1 MKTSLVALM
10 LLTGCGYWPPW
21 DKPKKAPAPNDGP
34 TADQLSELQ
43 SIDASTRSWAKTC
56 SGGVTCFDGSDGD
69 STIYAGI
76 ACLSGQAGQCAAVR
90 SSQSA
95 DGKLWRAPDRVHV
108 DTSDSSSRDMLLGGL
123 AYIVA
128 TKDTAFA
135 TNLVSYI
142 HAHGDKLCEDASDNR
157 CDVGLPVYSEVW
169 GTMAHVWQYIGLE
182 PDSTMK
188 LGTFGDSEILAFESE
203 FSPTGYQEH
212 LPMVEILIRQRI
224 GGWNSD
230 LAGASASVAGAQTLN
245 PFYELVAHGPTQLA
259 AKLTIDECSGPEPQ
273 HKDYWT
279 WQEDDTRQVWTSR
292 NGWDCIT
299 MIGFLT
305 PQ

>member
-1 MKTSLVALM
+1 MKAIVVLAI

-21 DKPKKAPAPNDGP
+21 DKPKAKPAPTDSL
-34 TADQLSELQ
+34 TADQVSQLEN
-43 SIDASTRSWAKTC
+43 IEAATRSWAKTC
-56 SGGVTCFDGSDGD
+56 SGGITCFDGSDGD
-69 STIYAGI
+69 SVIYAGI
-76 ACLSGQAGQCAAVR
+76 ACLSGQTGQCAAVR
-90 SSQSA
+90 ASQSS

-108 DTSDSSSRDMLLGGL
+108 DTSNSSSRDMLLGGL

-135 TNLVSYI
+135 TKLVSYI
-142 HAHGDKLCEDASDNR
+142 HSHGDKLCDDADDNR
-157 CDVGLPVYSEVW
+157 CDLGMPVYSEIW
-169 GTMAHVWQYIGLE
+169 GTMAKIWQYIGLD

-188 LGTFGDSEILAFESE
+188 LGTFGESEILAFESE

-212 LPMVEILIRQRI
+212 LPMVEILIRQHV
-224 GGWNSD
+224 GGWDQALEN
-230 LAGASASVAGAQTLN
+230 AAASVAGAQLQN
-245 PFYELVAHGPTQLA
+245 PFYEYVAHGATQQA
-259 AKLTIDECSGPEPQ
+259 AKLTIDECSGPEPTS
-273 HKDYWT
+273 KSYWT

-305 PQ
+305 GD